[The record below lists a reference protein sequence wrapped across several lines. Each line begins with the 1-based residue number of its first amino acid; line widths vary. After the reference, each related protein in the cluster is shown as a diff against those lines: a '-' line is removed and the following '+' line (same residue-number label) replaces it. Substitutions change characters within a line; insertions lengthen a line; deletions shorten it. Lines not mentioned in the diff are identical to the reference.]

1 MEVDLTLAADS
12 GTTRRMGR
20 PPLKRNV
27 ETVVSAVR
35 LTADMV
41 ARIDAIAGPNKRGEF
56 IRKAVEKALKGSPPS
71 PRGSAKSP
79 DEE

>member
-1 MEVDLTLAADS
+1 MTVAMVS

-27 ETVVSAVR
+27 ATIMLSFR
-35 LTADMV
+35 LPADVV
-41 ARIDAIAGPNKRGEF
+41 ARIDDRVGDGTRGEWVRQA
-56 IRKAVEKALKGSPPS
+56 IERELKRSPPT
-71 PRGSAKSP
+71 PPGSTKSQ

>member
-1 MEVDLTLAADS
+1 MEVDLTLATET

-35 LTADMV
+35 LPADMV

-56 IRKAVEKALKGSPPS
+56 IRQAVERELERRESVTGRSS
-71 PRGSAKSP
+71 SSR
-79 DEE
+79 

>member
-1 MEVDLTLAADS
+1 MTLAVDS

-35 LTADMV
+35 LPADMV

-56 IRKAVEKALKGSPPS
+56 IRKAVEKALKGSPPN
-71 PRGSAKSP
+71 PPDRAK
-79 DEE
+79 